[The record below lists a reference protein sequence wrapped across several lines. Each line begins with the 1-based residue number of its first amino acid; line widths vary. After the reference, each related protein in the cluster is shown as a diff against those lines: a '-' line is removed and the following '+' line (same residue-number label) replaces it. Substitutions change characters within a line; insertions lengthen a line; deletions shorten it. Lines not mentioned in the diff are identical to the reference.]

1 MLTVK
6 TRPFPLESPP
16 LPRDGDARSGHGALI
31 LQAGSLSLPQATI
44 YKTGPTVKNQNDFE
58 FELEFA
64 RSALFDL
71 SLHGV

>member
-1 MLTVK
+1 MK
-6 TRPFPLESPP
+6 TRPFPLGSPP
-16 LPRDGDARSGHGALI
+16 LPRDGDARSDHGALI

-44 YKTGPTVKNQNDFE
+44 YKPGPTVKRKKNDFE